1 LGTTVQVV
9 ALDVLQLQP
18 LVVVAQVL
26 LGLMVLALQVV
37 QILLQTQLLGVEVVA
52 VTAAPQ
58 AQEHL
63 QLAAQQVQALV
74 LVVLVVLQ
82 ALQAAPAAQ
91 ELT

>member
-1 LGTTVQVV
+1 VA
-9 ALDVLQLQP
+9 ALDVLRLQP
-18 LVVVAQVL
+18 LVVAAQVL
-26 LGLMVLALQVV
+26 PGLMVLALQVV
-37 QILLQTQLLGVEVVA
+37 QTPLQTRLSGVEAAA

-63 QLAAQQVQALV
+63 QLAAQQVQAPV